1 MAVSQKKHAT
11 RNLPPPFSVSETQRL
26 ALARERFFEEGVRP
40 TGIVSESVIQS
51 WNRCLQARRHP
62 GEQVEFDLVTRSR
75 VHTAQTRNRTLLD
88 VAAHD
93 LAQLRTVLA
102 GTRCQAV
109 LTDATGVVLEVVRP
123 TNADSFLFSRAYRTG
138 VNLSE
143 DAVATTAPGLVA
155 RTGQPCTVRAG
166 EHFFEN
172 LQTLHC
178 AAAPI
183 HDAARKLVGVLNVSI
198 ESRSFGF
205 DAASVVIL
213 HAAGI
218 ENRLLQAQAREQI
231 VVHLHTMPSM
241 IDTPME
247 GLVGVDAQGRL
258 CWLNDAAARLL
269 GLPQKSPMQDDT
281 GPSSVHEVLGVAPTQ
296 LATWCRLRE
305 PTLHRLPRGL
315 ALWLRA
321 RLHGDERDAASFHLG
336 VQPAAEVLA
345 AQASLGAA
353 TPPAA
358 SAVLESAAPPLCA
371 PVQPQQAAAPV
382 SLRAADRQW
391 IAKTLAECGGN
402 VSSAARILGVS
413 RGLIYRHMQGERAG
427 VANAE
432 DKPTRAGE

>member
-1 MAVSQKKHAT
+1 MPVSRKT
-11 RNLPPPFSVSETQRL
+11 RTTQNLPPPFIASEAQRL
-26 ALARERFFEEGVRP
+26 ALAREQFFEEGVRP
-40 TGIVSESVIQS
+40 TGVVSEGVIQS
-51 WNRCLQARRHP
+51 WNRCLQAHRKPCER
-62 GEQVEFDLVTRSR
+62 VEFDLVTRSR
-75 VHTAQTRNRTLLD
+75 IHTAQTRNRTLLD

-93 LAQLRTVLA
+93 LGQLQAVVS

-123 TNADSFLFSRAYRTG
+123 ASADSFLFSRAYRTG

-155 RTGQPCTVRAG
+155 RTGQPCVVRAG
-166 EHFFEN
+166 EHFFEC
-172 LQTLHC
+172 LQDLHC

-183 HDAARKLVGVLNVSI
+183 HDAQRKLVGVLNISV
-198 ESRSFGF
+198 ESQSFGF

-213 HAAGI
+213 HAAAI

-258 CWLNDAAARLL
+258 SWLNDAAVRLL
-269 GLPQKSPMQDDT
+269 GLPQNSPMQDGT
-281 GPSSVHEVLGVAPTQ
+281 GSSSVHEVFGVTPAQ
-296 LATWCRLRE
+296 LVAWSRHRE
-305 PTLHRLPRGL
+305 PTLHRFPNGL
-315 ALWLRA
+315 SLWLRA
-321 RLHGDERDAASFHLG
+321 RLHGDEREVVSFHLG
-336 VQPAAEVLA
+336 SVPAAEMA
-345 AQASLGAA
+345 TQPASLATA

-358 SAVLESAAPPLCA
+358 IAVSESASPRPSAPA
-371 PVQPQQAAAPV
+371 QPQQPITPI

-402 VSSAARILGVS
+402 VSRAASILGVS
-413 RGLIYRHMQGERAG
+413 RGLIYRHIKGDGR
-427 VANAE
+427 
-432 DKPTRAGE
+432 